1 LKGAAVQF
9 LSVSRR
15 RTEAFPPDAW
25 TPELL
30 AAEGERVRELYVA
43 GIVRSIWR
51 RKDMPG
57 AAMLMEAANEEEA
70 RAAVASLPLAKLG
83 MLEIVVLTALEPYPA
98 FGPR

>member
-1 LKGAAVQF
+1 MQF

-15 RTEAFPPDAW
+15 RTEAFPPEAW

-30 AAEGERVRELYVA
+30 EAEGQRVREMYVA
-43 GIVRSIWR
+43 GLVRSIWR

-57 AAMLMEAANEEEA
+57 AAMLLEAANEEEA

-83 MLEIVVLTALEPYPA
+83 MLEFVVLTALEPYPA

>member
-1 LKGAAVQF
+1 MQF

-15 RTEAFPPDAW
+15 RTEEFPAEAW

-30 AAEGERVRELYVA
+30 AAEGQRVRDLYAA
-43 GIVRSIWR
+43 GVVRSIWR

-57 AAMLMEAANEEEA
+57 AAILLEAADESEA
-70 RAAVASLPLAKLG
+70 RAALESLPLAQRG
-83 MLEIVVLTALEPYPA
+83 MLELIVFTALEPYPA

>member
-1 LKGAAVQF
+1 VQF
-9 LSVSRR
+9 ISVSRR

-25 TPELL
+25 TAELL
-30 AAEGERVRELYVA
+30 EAEAQRVREMYVA
-43 GIVRSIWR
+43 GTVRSIWR

-57 AAMLMEAANEEEA
+57 AVMLIEAANEDEA

>member
-1 LKGAAVQF
+1 MQF

-15 RTEAFPPDAW
+15 RTDEFPAEAW

-30 AAEGERVRELYVA
+30 AAEGERVRELYAA

-51 RKDMPG
+51 RQDMPG
-57 AAMLMEAANEEEA
+57 AAMLIEAANEDEA
-70 RAAVASLPLAKLG
+70 RAAVASLPLATRG
-83 MLEIVVLTALEPYPA
+83 MLEIVVFTALEPYLA

>member
-1 LKGAAVQF
+1 VQF

-15 RTEAFPPDAW
+15 RTDEFPAEAW

-30 AAEGERVRELYVA
+30 AAEGERVRELYAA

-51 RKDMPG
+51 RQDMPG
-57 AAMLMEAANEEEA
+57 AAMLIEAANEDEA
-70 RAAVASLPLAKLG
+70 RAAVASLPLATRG
-83 MLEIVVLTALEPYPA
+83 MLEIVVFTALEPYPA